1 MLRLVRKG
9 FLETQAD
16 KLRLRGRGRGRG
28 SAPGKRKRMC
38 KGPEVRENKLP
49 LRNQMMFVKLEF

>member
-9 FLETQAD
+9 FLETQDD
-16 KLRLRGRGRGRG
+16 KLRLRGRGRG
-28 SAPGKRKRMC
+28 SAPGRRKRMC